1 MIIPVLIIFNR
12 KFWEGCCDISIEN
25 KFSLLKFQTSYKKSF
40 ENE

>member
-12 KFWEGCCDISIEN
+12 NFGKAADISIEN